1 MYNLS
6 TSPDPT
12 GSGQELAFRWLHG
25 PRKPLICLPQ
35 PLASYNRPPYTFLDD
50 VGEGWDKMSG
60 ADGDPAAGTAEA
72 GRLRLR
78 IIGTFSASVDGHK
91 VDLSRK
97 AQALLGYMV
106 LSHSRQLPR
115 TKLVGLLWSEK
126 EDLLA
131 KGSLRQSL
139 SQIQRELKALGCTQF
154 HADQLNVALEIDRV
168 ACDVTEIISDAER
181 GIVHP
186 LLLTRERL
194 TDEILDDLEG
204 IDPAFS
210 DWLAE
215 TRPLIHER
223 LIDALIK
230 LLPDETQPAVSAS
243 GEAAARAI
251 HRLDCENERA
261 VRVLIKS
268 HTAAGNIGA
277 ALAVYARLW
286 RQLEDAYDIEPH
298 KLTQDLITGLR
309 QQQPETVT
317 RPALSSVVAP
327 TVGLAGLASSRPS
340 VAVLPFRAFSP
351 NLEPQ
356 FTIGIVDSVVQ
367 ALSSLKELFVIS
379 RGSTMIPMSET
390 PDLRALGRDLN
401 AQYLLHGSI
410 QRAGDTIR
418 ISTELVAAETVE
430 VVRVDRLSG
439 TVADVFDLQDRIAV
453 EVIRSLAPQVRDREL
468 HRAMQK
474 RPDDLDAYQLAL
486 VGYDQMFSPDYT
498 TFVTART
505 NFERAHVL
513 NPAWAPPLS
522 YSAIWHMQRV
532 ARGWSANALSEL
544 DTARALAERALER
557 NSADPLANA
566 VSGYTLSHCKH
577 DHAGALK
584 QLDRAIELTP
594 NLALAFAYRA
604 AVHVRC
610 ERYQD
615 ALRDAAINLRLSPR
629 DRHAWFAEMILAQ
642 AHFALGDLEVAAEHA
657 RRVAALLPNNQ
668 ANLRVLLAAL
678 VESER
683 LDDARTCAG
692 PLMAAGE
699 IDLKWIAISPWPKPM
714 LARIE
719 AALAR
724 LVSTRGD

>member
-1 MYNLS
+1 MHIS
-6 TSPDPT
+6 V
-12 GSGQELAFRWLHG
+12 
-25 PRKPLICLPQ
+25 PQ
-35 PLASYNRPPYTFLDD
+35 PLASQNLPSYTFDD
-50 VGEGWDKMSG
+50 EVEEAWGKMSG
-60 ADGDPAAGTAEA
+60 ADGGTAIGKGET
-72 GRLRLR
+72 GHLKLK
-78 IIGTFSASVDGHK
+78 IIGPFSATVDGQE
-91 VDLSRK
+91 VGLSRK

-139 SQIQRELKALGCTQF
+139 SQIQRELKALGCTHF
-154 HADQLNVALEIDRV
+154 HADQLNVALEIGRV

-186 LLLTRERL
+186 LLFTRERL
-194 TDEILDDLEG
+194 TDEILDDLEA
-204 IDPAFS
+204 IDPSFS

-223 LIDALIK
+223 LIDALIR
-230 LLPDETQPAVSAS
+230 LLPDEAQPAVSAA

-268 HTAAGNIGA
+268 HAAAGNIGA

-298 KLTQDLITGLR
+298 KLTQELIARLR
-309 QQQPETVT
+309 LQQPETVV
-317 RPALSSVVAP
+317 RPALSSAVAP
-327 TVGLAGLASSRPS
+327 AVGSTGLAASRPS
-340 VAVLPFRAFSP
+340 VAVLPFRALSP

-379 RGSTMIPMSET
+379 RGSTMIPMAET
-390 PDLRALGRDLN
+390 LDLRAIGRDLN

-410 QRAGDTIR
+410 QRAGEAIR

-430 VVRVDRLSG
+430 VVRVDRLNG
-439 TVADVFDLQDRIAV
+439 TVTDVFDLQDRIAV

-513 NPAWAPPLS
+513 NPTWAPPLS

-566 VSGYTLSHCKH
+566 VSGYTLSQCKH
-577 DHAGALK
+577 DHVGALK

-642 AHFALGDLEVAAEHA
+642 THFALKDLAAAAEHA
-657 RRVAALLPNNQ
+657 TRVATLLPSNQ
-668 ANLRVLLAAL
+668 ANLRVLVAAL
-678 VESER
+678 VESGH
-683 LDDARTCAG
+683 LDEAQSYAR
-692 PLMAAGE
+692 PLMAEGK

-719 AALAR
+719 SALAR
-724 LVSTRGD
+724 LVSTFED

>member
-1 MYNLS
+1 MSEVNG
-6 TSPDPT
+6 D
-12 GSGQELAFRWLHG
+12 EA
-25 PRKPLICLPQ
+25 
-35 PLASYNRPPYTFLDD
+35 
-50 VGEGWDKMSG
+50 VGEG
-60 ADGDPAAGTAEA
+60 EA
-72 GRLRLR
+72 GRLRLK
-78 IIGTFSASVDGHK
+78 IIGTFSASVGGRE
-91 VDLSRK
+91 VSLGRK
-97 AQALLGYMV
+97 AQALLGYMM
-106 LSHSRQLPR
+106 LSSARQLPR

-126 EDLLA
+126 EDPLA

-139 SQIQRELKALGCTQF
+139 SQIQRELKALGCTHF
-154 HADQLNVALEIDRV
+154 HADQMHVALELDKV
-168 ACDVTEIISDAER
+168 ACDAIEIISDAER
-181 GIVHP
+181 GLVHP
-186 LLLTRERL
+186 LLLARERL
-194 TDEILDDLEG
+194 TDDILDDLGG

-223 LIDALIK
+223 LIDALTR
-230 LLPDETQPAVSAS
+230 LLPDEGDTVVSAIA
-243 GEAAARAI
+243 EAAAKAI
-251 HRLDCENERA
+251 YRLDSENERA

-268 HTAAGNIGA
+268 HMASGSIGA
-277 ALAVYARLW
+277 ALAIYARLW
-286 RQLEDAYDIEPH
+286 RQLEDTYDIEPH
-298 KLTQDLITGLR
+298 KLTQDLIAGLR
-309 QQQPETVT
+309 QQQPEAAA
-317 RPALSSVVAP
+317 RPTLSAVAAAPAISP
-327 TVGLAGLASSRPS
+327 TGFDTSRPS
-340 VAVLPFRAFSP
+340 VAVLPFRVLSST
-351 NLEPQ
+351 LEPQ

-379 RGSTMIPMSET
+379 RGSTMIPESQAL
-390 PDLRALGRDLN
+390 DLRAIGRDLN

-410 QRAGDTIR
+410 QRAGDQIR

-439 TVADVFDLQDRIAV
+439 TTADVFDLQDRIAV

-474 RPDDLDAYQLAL
+474 RPDDLNAYQLAL

-513 NPAWAPPLS
+513 TPNWAPPLS

-532 ARGWSANALSEL
+532 ARGWSANAPGEL
-544 DTARALAERALER
+544 DTARALADRALER

-566 VSGYTLSHCKH
+566 VGGYTLSQCKH

-610 ERYQD
+610 ERYED
-615 ALRDAAINLRLSPR
+615 ALADAAINLRLSPR
-629 DRHAWFAEMILAQ
+629 DRHAWFAEMISAQ
-642 AHFALGDLEVAAEHA
+642 AHFAMNDLDAAVVHA
-657 RRVAALLPNNQ
+657 TRAARLLPSDQ
-668 ANLRVLLAAL
+668 VNLRVLVAAL

-683 LDDARTCAG
+683 LDDARAFAQPMMT
-692 PLMAAGE
+692 AGE
-699 IDLKWIAISPWPKPM
+699 IDLKWIATSPWPKPT
-714 LARIE
+714 LARIA
-719 AALAR
+719 AALSR
-724 LVSTRGD
+724 LASRLQRENPEDGTETS